1 MSYAEDAPHG
11 EVRNT
16 KRCSSRQTPHTGAGS
31 GEHVE
36 TEAVSMKL
44 QCREGAE
51 AGGAQPRFH
60 WANSGTNN

>member
-11 EVRNT
+11 EVRSI
-16 KRCSSRQTPHTGAGS
+16 KRRSSRRTPHTGAGS

-44 QCREGAE
+44 QCGEGAE
-51 AGGAQPRFH
+51 AGGAQPEFH
-60 WANSGTNN
+60 CANSGTNN